1 MSVYSYKV
9 KGLNGKEIDLGAYK
23 DKVILAVN
31 VASKCGY
38 TPQYKG
44 LEELYKRYKD
54 KGLVVLGFPCNQFG
68 SQEPGSESEI
78 ASFCEL
84 NYGVSFPLSAKIDV
98 NGDNADPLYEY
109 LKAEKPG
116 LLGSKAIKWNFTKFL
131 IGRDGQPIK
140 RYAPTEKPEDLAAD
154 VEKAL
159 G

>member
-9 KGLNGKEIDLGAYK
+9 KSLNGKEIDLSSYR

-31 VASKCGY
+31 VASNCGY

-54 KGLVVLGFPCNQFG
+54 KGLVVIGFPCNQFG
-68 SQEPGSESEI
+68 SQEPGSEAEI
-78 ASFCEL
+78 SSFCEL

-116 LLGSKAIKWNFTKFL
+116 LLGSKAVKWNFTKFL
-131 IGRDGQPIK
+131 IGRDGKPLK
-140 RYAPTEKPEDLAAD
+140 RYAPTDKPEDLTGD
-154 VEKAL
+154 IEKAL